1 MTEVADQFTEDRSGE
16 VTRISHWID
25 GQRVE
30 GTSGR
35 SGPVYNP
42 ATGEQSGEV
51 DFASFE
57 EVDAAVEAA
66 KRAFASWRTISLS
79 RRTELFFRIRE
90 LLHDHAEDIAKLLTL
105 EHGKVLS
112 DAKGEV
118 ARGLEVIEFCCGIP
132 ELLKGGYSE
141 QASTGI
147 DVYSIRQPLGVVGGI
162 TPFNFPAMVPMWM
175 WAPAIACG
183 NCFVLKPS
191 EKDPSASML
200 TAELLKEAG
209 LPDGV
214 FNVVHGDKVAVDA
227 VLEHQEIAAVSF
239 VGSTPIA
246 RYVYETGTKNGKR
259 VQALGGAKNHM
270 IVLPDADIS
279 MAADAA
285 VSAGYGSAGERC
297 MAVSMLVCVGHA
309 ADDLVSAIQERL
321 PKVRVGNGL
330 DPDSEM
336 GPLVTREHRDKVASY
351 IDKGREEGAKVI
363 ADGRETAPDG
373 DGFFLGVTLID
384 EVTPEMDVYKDEIF
398 GPVLGIT
405 RVDTYEEAVRLVNE
419 NPYGNGVAIFTRD
432 GGVARQFQFE
442 VNAGMVGVNVPIP
455 VPVAYYSFGGWKS
468 SLFGDLHIYG
478 PEGIQFYTQGKVVT
492 SRWPDP
498 ATSKV
503 DLGLPA
509 DAVNVGVALFDGA
522 EELDWA
528 GPWEVLAAWAEQWPD
543 DGVHVFTLAREDRPV
558 TCAKG
563 LRVLPDETWETAPP
577 LDVLVYPGGR
587 GTRRELQDE
596 AVLDWIRGL
605 AAGETVVAS
614 VCTGSLVLAAAGLLD
629 GKPATTHWGSL
640 ELLPKLGNG
649 IEVRPD
655 DRFVD
660 NGNVLTAAG
669 VSAGIDMA
677 LHLVARLHSTE
688 RAREVRRYIQY
699 DPEPP
704 V

>member
-1 MTEVADQFTEDRSGE
+1 MTEVADQFTEERSGE
-16 VTRISHWID
+16 ITRITHWID

-30 GTSGR
+30 GASGR
-35 SGPVYNP
+35 SGPVFNP
-42 ATGEQSGEV
+42 ATGVQSGEV
-51 DFASFE
+51 DFASVE
-57 EVDAAVEAA
+57 EVDQAVQAA
-66 KRAFASWRTISLS
+66 KRAFESWRTVSLS
-79 RRTELFFRIRE
+79 RRTDIFFRTRK
-90 LLHDHAEDIAKLLTL
+90 LLDEHRDDIARLLTL
-105 EHGKVLS
+105 EHGKVFS

-183 NCFVLKPS
+183 NTFVLKPS
-191 EKDPSASML
+191 EKDPSPSMY

-214 FNVVHGDKVAVDA
+214 FNVVHGDKVAVDSI
-227 VLEHQEIAAVSF
+227 LEHPEIAAVSF

-246 RYVYETGTKNGKR
+246 RYVYETGTSNGKR

-270 IVLPDADIS
+270 IVLPDADIE

-297 MAVSMLVCVGHA
+297 MAVSMLVAVGHA
-309 ADDLVSAIQERL
+309 ADDLVEAIKERL
-321 PKVRVGNGL
+321 PKVKVGDGM
-330 DPDSEM
+330 DPGSEM

-351 IDKGREEGAKVI
+351 IEKGQQEGATLVT
-363 ADGRETAPDG
+363 DGRENAPDG
-373 DGFFLGVTLID
+373 GGFFLGVTLLD
-384 EVTPEMDVYKDEIF
+384 DVKPEMDVYKDEIF
-398 GPVLGIT
+398 GPVLGVT
-405 RVDTYEEAVRLVNE
+405 RVDTYDEAVRLVNE

-503 DLGLPA
+503 DLGFP
-509 DAVNVGVALFDGA
+509 
-522 EELDWA
+522 
-528 GPWEVLAAWAEQWPD
+528 Q
-543 DGVHVFTLAREDRPV
+543 
-558 TCAKG
+558 
-563 LRVLPDETWETAPP
+563 
-577 LDVLVYPGGR
+577 
-587 GTRRELQDE
+587 TR
-596 AVLDWIRGL
+596 
-605 AAGETVVAS
+605 
-614 VCTGSLVLAAAGLLD
+614 
-629 GKPATTHWGSL
+629 
-640 ELLPKLGNG
+640 
-649 IEVRPD
+649 
-655 DRFVD
+655 
-660 NGNVLTAAG
+660 
-669 VSAGIDMA
+669 
-677 LHLVARLHSTE
+677 
-688 RAREVRRYIQY
+688 
-699 DPEPP
+699 
-704 V
+704 